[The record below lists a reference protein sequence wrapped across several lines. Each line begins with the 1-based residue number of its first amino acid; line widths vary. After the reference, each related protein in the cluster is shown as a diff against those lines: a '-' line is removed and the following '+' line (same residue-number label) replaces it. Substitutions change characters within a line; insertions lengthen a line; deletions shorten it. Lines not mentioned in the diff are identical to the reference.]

1 MSYWDCTRG
10 YLQFDMLVAI
20 VSVTNNET
28 CIFLVLGRVPQTI
41 RVPAQNVIFLTY
53 CGVQDV
59 HPGYYVYQIV
69 PY

>member
-1 MSYWDCTRG
+1 
-10 YLQFDMLVAI
+10 MLVAI

-59 HPGYYVYQIV
+59 HPGFYVYQIV